1 MASKPAHSPFAEA
14 AADRIDTLGETLLL
28 RNIRHWLGKA
38 SPAAPQGIGDDCAVW
53 PQPPEGEQ
61 LLFTTDAIVYGRH
74 FDATCPPQLAA
85 AKLLKRNLSDI
96 AAMGGT
102 PHSALLA
109 LTLPRNLSLRWLE
122 QFYLGLRDCAL
133 HYATPITGGDIT
145 EGTDDFFAAHI
156 TLVGHA
162 RRPLLRSGARIGDH
176 LFVTG
181 ALGGSLLGH
190 HLHFEPRLEHGRWL
204 AAQPDVRAMIDITDG
219 LAKDLPELLPEDE
232 ACPAIALL
240 ELGKLPLSP
249 AANAT
254 AEPKQRTR
262 DQAIPADSTNL
273 AGTPLSSPADSLPP
287 AILAA
292 LCDGEDY
299 ELLFAVDGQTDP
311 QAFVARWQAFF
322 GQSTLPSPSCAS
334 QPASPCHIGTIASSA
349 NHPTDAPRLY
359 NTATRTPLPLAKNG
373 FQHLGK

>member
-1 MASKPAHSPFAEA
+1 MASKPAHSPFAQA

-28 RNIRHWLGKA
+28 RTIRDWLGKA
-38 SPAAPQGIGDDCAVW
+38 SPAAPEGIGDDCAVW
-53 PQPPEGEQ
+53 PQPPAGEQ
-61 LLFTTDAIVYGRH
+61 LLFTTDAVVYGKH

-109 LTLPRNLSLRWLE
+109 LTLPRNLSLHWLE

-145 EGTDDFFAAHI
+145 EGTNDFFAAHI

-162 RRPLLRSGARIGDH
+162 KRPLLRAGAHIGDH

-181 ALGGSLLGH
+181 ALGGSIHGH
-190 HLHFEPRLEHGRWL
+190 HLHFEPRLEQGRWL
-204 AAQPDVRAMIDITDG
+204 AAQPDVRALIDLTDG
-219 LAKDLPELLPEDE
+219 LAKDLPELLPENT
-232 ACPAIALL
+232 APPAVALL
-240 ELGKLPLSP
+240 ELDSLPLSA

-254 AEPKQRTR
+254 ANPAAEPTKPHAATT
-262 DQAIPADSTNL
+262 AL
-273 AGTPLSSPADSLPP
+273 ANPLPLPL
-287 AILAA
+287 LAA

-299 ELLFAVDGQTDP
+299 ELLFAVDGRTDP
-311 QAFVARWQAFF
+311 QAFIARWQAHF
-322 GQSTLPSPSCAS
+322 GQTKPPAPGTPSHP
-334 QPASPCHIGTIASSA
+334 QPAYPYRIGTIASVATHPA
-349 NHPTDAPRLY
+349 NAPRLY
-359 NTATRTPLPLAKNG
+359 SAATTTPLLLPQSG
-373 FQHLGK
+373 FQHLRS